1 MKRFYFF
8 GEEVVPKFKH
18 DKVVGELESK
28 LRKAEYDKKN
38 QEAAYKQLAVEKDR
52 IEAQLNECQRKSP
65 ARGLN
70 GRFQKRKK

>member
-38 QEAAYKQLAVEKDR
+38 QEAAYK
-52 IEAQLNECQRKSP
+52 
-65 ARGLN
+65 
-70 GRFQKRKK
+70 